1 MIFQNYN
8 LSNSTL
14 AGPFGPLAPNSILC
28 KYIKYVLKCIFFLHG
43 LYKLLFLYTYD
54 GFFSNQLFVYI
65 FRYITYVID
74 TVVEWPLSAL
84 QGQGS
89 SKEPWCVITNT

>member
-1 MIFQNYN
+1 MAALGTKNVHSLY
-8 LSNSTL
+8 S
-14 AGPFGPLAPNSILC
+14 
-28 KYIKYVLKCIFFLHG
+28 
-43 LYKLLFLYTYD
+43 YKLLFCMMI
-54 GFFSNQLFVYI
+54 FFPNQLFVYI

-74 TVVEWPLSAL
+74 TVVEWPLSVL